1 MVQNGQIQ
9 ISLYWLQIA
18 NAFRY
23 FKFSNK
29 LSFYLGRFQGP
40 TKHFQNLQGCLGKD
54 LFVAFENKKQN
65 TKNLSRKLKCIK
77 VNLPKGFCVLKSSFS
92 QQATFKIIS
101 SLQTWKSWK
110 KGFGEDFSEF
120 SVLFTALQLENN
132 LVRIG

>member
-9 ISLYWLQIA
+9 ISLYWLRIA

-77 VNLPKGFCVLKSSFS
+77 MRSTTVNLPKGFCILKSSFS
-92 QQATFKIIS
+92 EQATFKIIS
-101 SLQTWKSWK
+101 SPQTWKSK
-110 KGFGEDFSEF
+110 KMG
-120 SVLFTALQLENN
+120 Q
-132 LVRIG
+132 

>member
-29 LSFYLGRFQGP
+29 LSSYLGRFQGP
-40 TKHFQNLQGCLGKD
+40 TKHFQNLQGYLGKD
-54 LFVAFENKKQN
+54 LFVAFENKKQS

-77 VNLPKGFCVLKSSFS
+77 MRSTTVNLPKRFC
-92 QQATFKIIS
+92 IY
-101 SLQTWKSWK
+101 
-110 KGFGEDFSEF
+110 
-120 SVLFTALQLENN
+120 
-132 LVRIG
+132 